1 MIRVFGE
8 TLSAPSTASRVAGN
22 RPPLAP
28 LPVSL
33 SIRHSDELACGA
45 GLLTRAAC
53 AGSHLRAGKPARESR
68 CAPTAYAV
76 VSDCVAAVRV
86 SRHAPLTRCRHTDVI
101 SYPPVMHCATT
112 AFAVGASAHPVFA
125 NHLACQRHTTMLHA
139 IYEPCCTPTGF
150 RACNLTALRAAS
162 SPLWRGAPQ
171 AGEPAGHRLG
181 RAPRAVGF

>member
-8 TLSAPSTASRVAGN
+8 SLSAPWTASPIVGN

-112 AFAVGASAHPVFA
+112 AFAVGATAHPVFA

-139 IYEPCCTPTGF
+139 IYETCCNSTGL
-150 RACNLTALRAAS
+150 ACNLTALRAGFPIMARC
-162 SPLWRGAPQ
+162 PAG
-171 AGEPAGHRLG
+171 GEPAGHRLG